1 VDIAKRKHIADIAG
15 RAARVTARTIS
26 EKILSAKAGREVHAG
41 EIAICEVDHVLGT
54 DASSP
59 MAIEY
64 FEKMGGER
72 LFDPSRVLFAFDHY
86 APPASAKTAAFHDRV
101 RTFANRY
108 GAELCDVGE
117 GISFQLLAERGGALP
132 GSLIIGA
139 DSHTV
144 TVGALNLFATGVG
157 SSDLAAAMIT
167 GQVWLRVPE
176 SIKVVLTG
184 TRTAYLS
191 AKDVALALVKLIG
204 PEGANYQTLEFHGS
218 ALGAFTLEERMV
230 ICSLAVEMDAKA
242 AIFPPDNATK
252 TYLAGRKV
260 GLDAPVTADMHA
272 TYARE
277 VTLDL
282 SRLAPRV
289 ALPHAPDNVVP
300 IEQAVGTPVQMVFLG
315 TCTGGRV
322 RDFHEALAA
331 LNRAGGRVAPGVQLV
346 VTPASREVADAI
358 LKDGTLAK
366 FEALGATV
374 TTVGCGACC
383 GTSGVIPGDGM
394 NVLSTANRNF
404 KARMG
409 NATAEIYLASPASC
423 GASAATGRI
432 TDPRAERAAR

>member
-1 VDIAKRKHIADIAG
+1 M
-15 RAARVTARTIS
+15 TARTIS
-26 EKILSAKAGREVHAG
+26 EKILSAKAGRSVRAG
-41 EIAICEVDHVLGT
+41 EIAICAVDRVLGT

-59 MAIEY
+59 MAIDY
-64 FEKMGGER
+64 FEKMGGKR

-86 APPASAKTAAFHDRV
+86 SPPASAKTGAFHDRM
-101 RTFANRY
+101 RTFAKHH
-108 GAELCDVGE
+108 GAELCEVGE

-132 GSLIIGA
+132 GSLVIGA

-144 TVGALNLFATGVG
+144 TAGALNLFATGVG

-176 SIKVVLTG
+176 SIKVTLTG

-191 AKDVALALVKLIG
+191 AKDVALALVKMVG
-204 PEGANYQTLEFHGS
+204 PEGANYKALEFHGS

-230 ICSLAVEMDAKA
+230 ICNLGVEMDAKA
-242 AIFPPDNATK
+242 SIFPADGATK
-252 TYLAGRKV
+252 SYLSGRQV
-260 GLDAPVTADMHA
+260 GIDAPVTADIHA
-272 TYARE
+272 MYARE
-277 VTLDL
+277 ITLDL
-282 SRLAPRV
+282 SRLSPRV

-300 IEQAVGTPVQMVFLG
+300 IEEATGTPVQMVFLG

-331 LNRAGGRVAPGVQLV
+331 LRRAGGRIASGVQLV
-346 VTPASREVADAI
+346 VTPASREVADA
-358 LKDGTLAK
+358 LRDDGTLSA

-409 NATAEIYLASPASC
+409 NATASIYLASPAAC

-432 TDPRAERAAR
+432 TDPRAERTAR

>member
-1 VDIAKRKHIADIAG
+1 MS
-15 RAARVTARTIS
+15 ARTIS

-41 EIAICEVDHVLGT
+41 EIAICNVDHILGT

-59 MAIEY
+59 MAIDY
-64 FEKMGGER
+64 FEKMGGDR

-86 APPASAKTAAFHDRV
+86 SPPASPKTAAFHDRV
-101 RTFANRY
+101 RAFAKHY
-108 GAELCDVGE
+108 GAEVCDVGE

-132 GSLIIGA
+132 GSLVIGA

-144 TVGALNLFATGVG
+144 TAGALNLFATGVG
-157 SSDLAAAMIT
+157 SSDLAAAMMT

-176 SIKVVLTG
+176 SIKVTLTG

-191 AKDVALALVKLIG
+191 PKDVALALVSVIG
-204 PEGANYQTLEFHGS
+204 PEGANYRVLEFHGS
-218 ALGAFTLEERMV
+218 AVGAFALEERMV
-230 ICSLAVEMDAKA
+230 ICNLGVEMGAKA
-242 AIFPPDNATK
+242 ATSA
-252 TYLAGRKV
+252 YLAGRKV
-260 GLDAPVTADMHA
+260 GLDAPVTADIHA
-272 TYARE
+272 GYVRE

-282 SRLAPRV
+282 SRLSPRV

-315 TCTGGRV
+315 TCTGGRL

-331 LNRAGGRVAPGVQLV
+331 LNRAGGQVAAGVHLV
-346 VTPASREVADAI
+346 VTPASREVAEAMRD
-358 LKDGTLAK
+358 DGTLAR
-366 FEALGATV
+366 FEELGATV

-409 NATAEIYLASPASC
+409 NSAAAIYLASPAAC
-423 GASAATGRI
+423 GASAATGKI
-432 TDPRAERAAR
+432 TDPRAARAAR

>member
-1 VDIAKRKHIADIAG
+1 MDIAERAG
-15 RAARVTARTIS
+15 HVTARTIS

-41 EIAICEVDHVLGT
+41 EVAICAVDRVLGT
-54 DASSP
+54 DASGP
-59 MAIEY
+59 MAIDY

-86 APPASAKTAAFHDRV
+86 SPPASAKTAAFHDRV
-101 RTFANRY
+101 RAFAKRH
-108 GAELCDVGE
+108 GAEFCDVGE

-132 GSLIIGA
+132 GSLVIGA

-144 TVGALNLFATGVG
+144 TAGALNLFATGVG
-157 SSDLAAAMIT
+157 SSDLATAMIT
-167 GQVWLRVPE
+167 GQVWVRVPE
-176 SIKVVLTG
+176 SIKVTLTG

-191 AKDVALALVKLIG
+191 PKDIALALVKAIG
-204 PEGANYQTLEFHGS
+204 PAGANYKALEFHGS

-230 ICSLAVEMDAKA
+230 ICNLGVEMDAKTS
-242 AIFPPDNATK
+242 IFPSDNATNA
-252 TYLAGRKV
+252 YLTGRKV
-260 GLDAPVTADMHA
+260 GLASPVTADIHA
-272 TYARE
+272 VYARE

-282 SRLAPRV
+282 SRLSPRV

-300 IEQAVGTPVQMVFLG
+300 IEQAVGTPVHMVFLG

-331 LNRAGGRVAPGVQLV
+331 LNRAGGQLAPGVQLV

-358 LKDGTLAK
+358 RDDGTLAR

-409 NATAEIYLASPASC
+409 NASASIYLASPAAC
-423 GASAATGRI
+423 GASAATGKI